1 MEKINNYIY
10 DNNNYKELDGNDFD
24 INLPISKVSG
34 QDYIGLLKI
43 NEIYI
48 LQLTKIFSGNNRYK
62 KNILPYNDMIVVN
75 SLLKENLRYLYMLL
89 QYQNLQFEFEELYNK
104 CIQILNLLEKTD
116 DNKISIFQKLF
127 RIKYLKL
134 RFQLLKIGGR
144 DFDLANSDNLLE
156 EIEKIYYDPFIKN
169 YITDLD
175 ISSIKLDRAFI
186 KFCICDFYLAKEYAL
201 DSLEILNKYDIFKM
215 DKKENNENKEQYIKK
230 QVQIYEFLA
239 QIYDMEKDYQ
249 NCLTCYEKS
258 YYLYLG
264 IYNINHPIFAE
275 LKSKMEAYKNIVK
288 NMNSELKMKE
298 EEDMFIQKFNEGIIS
313 NFKGTADS
321 FSFNIPVTNIVEP
334 LLISIYA
341 LPKFKYID
349 LDYFSKDLF
358 LKNIYLDKAKL
369 FPYLGYDKKAQNENY
384 ILYTDDALNY
394 LLQKVVVIHNKYI
407 YFTDPTLYSIS
418 INI

>member
-10 DNNNYKELDGNDFD
+10 ENNNYKEYDRNDFD

-43 NEIYI
+43 NEVYI
-48 LQLTKIFSGNNRYK
+48 LQLMKIFSGNNRYK
-62 KNILPYNDMIVVN
+62 KNKLPYNDMIVIN
-75 SLLKENLRYLYMLL
+75 SLLKENLRYLYMLF

-104 CIQILNLLEKTD
+104 SIQILNLLERID
-116 DNKISIFQKLF
+116 DNKINIFQKLF

-134 RFQLLKIGGR
+134 KFQLLKIRGR
-144 DFDLANSDNLLE
+144 DFDLASSDNLLE
-156 EIEKIYYDPFIKN
+156 ELEKIYYEPLIKN

-175 ISSIKLDRAFI
+175 ISSLKLDRAFI

-215 DKKENNENKEQYIKK
+215 DKKENKSNKEQYIKK

-264 IYNINHPIFAE
+264 IYNINHPLFTE
-275 LKSKMEAYKNIVK
+275 LKSKMETYKNIVK
-288 NMNSELKMKE
+288 SMNSEIKMAE
-298 EEDMFIQKFNEGIIS
+298 EEEMFIQKFNEGIIS

-334 LLISIYA
+334 LLISIYS

-369 FPYLGYDKKAQNENY
+369 FPYLGYDKKTQNENY

>member
-10 DNNNYKELDGNDFD
+10 DNNNYKEYDRNDFD

-43 NEIYI
+43 NEVYI
-48 LQLTKIFSGNNRYK
+48 LQLMKIFSGNNRYK
-62 KNILPYNDMIVVN
+62 KNKLPYNDMIVIN
-75 SLLKENLRYLYMLL
+75 SLLKENLRYLYMLF

-104 CIQILNLLEKTD
+104 SIQILNLLERVD
-116 DNKISIFQKLF
+116 DNKINIFQKLF

-134 RFQLLKIGGR
+134 KFQLLKIRGR
-144 DFDLANSDNLLE
+144 DFDLASSDNLLE
-156 EIEKIYYDPFIKN
+156 ELEKIYYEPLIKN

-175 ISSIKLDRAFI
+175 ISSLKLDRAFI

-215 DKKENNENKEQYIKK
+215 DKKENKSNKEQYIKK

-264 IYNINHPIFAE
+264 IYNINHPIFTE
-275 LKSKMEAYKNIVK
+275 LKSKMETYKNIVK
-288 NMNSELKMKE
+288 SMNSEIKMAE
-298 EEDMFIQKFNEGIIS
+298 EEEMFIQKFNEGIIS

-334 LLISIYA
+334 LLISIYS

-369 FPYLGYDKKAQNENY
+369 FPYLGYDKNTQNENY

>member
-10 DNNNYKELDGNDFD
+10 DNNNHKEYDRNDFD

-43 NEIYI
+43 NEVYI
-48 LQLTKIFSGNNRYK
+48 LQLMKIFSGNNRYK
-62 KNILPYNDMIVVN
+62 KNKLPYNDMIVIN
-75 SLLKENLRYLYMLL
+75 SLLKENFRYLYMLF

-104 CIQILNLLEKTD
+104 SIQILNLLERVD
-116 DNKISIFQKLF
+116 DNKINIFQKLF

-134 RFQLLKIGGR
+134 KFQLLKIRGR
-144 DFDLANSDNLLE
+144 DFDLASSDNLLE
-156 EIEKIYYDPFIKN
+156 ELEKIYYEPLIKN

-175 ISSIKLDRAFI
+175 ISSLKLDRAFI

-215 DKKENNENKEQYIKK
+215 DKKENKSNKEQYIKK

-264 IYNINHPIFAE
+264 IYNINHPIFTE
-275 LKSKMEAYKNIVK
+275 LKSKMETYKNIVK
-288 NMNSELKMKE
+288 SMNSEIKMAE
-298 EEDMFIQKFNEGIIS
+298 EEEMFIQKFNEGIIS

-334 LLISIYA
+334 LLISIYS

-369 FPYLGYDKKAQNENY
+369 FPYLGYDKKTQNENY

>member
-10 DNNNYKELDGNDFD
+10 ENNNYKEYDRNDFD

-43 NEIYI
+43 NEVYI
-48 LQLTKIFSGNNRYK
+48 LQLMKIFSGNNRYK
-62 KNILPYNDMIVVN
+62 KNKLPYNDMIVIN
-75 SLLKENLRYLYMLL
+75 SLLKENLRYLYMLF

-104 CIQILNLLEKTD
+104 SIQILNLLERID
-116 DNKISIFQKLF
+116 DNKINIFQKLF

-134 RFQLLKIGGR
+134 KFQLLKIRGR
-144 DFDLANSDNLLE
+144 DFDLASSDNLLE
-156 EIEKIYYDPFIKN
+156 ELEKIYYEPLIKN

-175 ISSIKLDRAFI
+175 ISSLKLDRAFI

-215 DKKENNENKEQYIKK
+215 DKKENKSNKEQYIKK

-264 IYNINHPIFAE
+264 IYNINHPIFTE
-275 LKSKMEAYKNIVK
+275 LKSKMETYKNIVK
-288 NMNSELKMKE
+288 SMNSEIKMAE
-298 EEDMFIQKFNEGIIS
+298 EEEMFIQKFNEGIIS

-334 LLISIYA
+334 LLISIYS

-369 FPYLGYDKKAQNENY
+369 FPYLGYDKKTQNENY

-394 LLQKVVVIHNKYI
+394 LLQKVVIIHNKYI